1 MTVECG
7 PAPARPGGHAMRHL
21 ARMLLAILSVLG
33 AAGGVAAQT
42 WPTKPVKF
50 IVPSPAG
57 TAPDIIARLISDR
70 IAVPLRPRVVV
81 DHPPG
86 AGGLPRL
93 SAFVRSPAHRT
104 TFALRPP

>member
-1 MTVECG
+1 
-7 PAPARPGGHAMRHL
+7 MRHL

-70 IAVPLRPRVVV
+70 IAVPLGQRVIV
-81 DHPPG
+81 DNRPG
-86 AGGLPRL
+86 AVGTPAMR
-93 SAFVRSPAHRT
+93 AFCPPPPAST
-104 TFALRPP
+104 PPPPLRPSPLPP